1 MPQRICSFDGQNL
14 ECLRR
19 CSEIIRPREQEDR
32 SFIDMNMCKIFETIV
47 ALRYALIPYL
57 YSEFMKAALEN
68 DMNFIPLAFAYPDD
82 ERAVHVEDQ
91 ILVGESI
98 MIAPIYKQNAI
109 GRFVYLPEKMKL
121 LRFRSADDYDEE
133 ILEKGDHFVKA
144 DLQEVLVFLRPGH
157 VLPLAEGKLEST
169 DDIDIEKMKYITFE
183 AEQEQY
189 QLYWDDGISVIK

>member
-1 MPQRICSFDGQNL
+1 M
-14 ECLRR
+14 
-19 CSEIIRPREQEDR
+19 
-32 SFIDMNMCKIFETIV
+32 
-47 ALRYALIPYL
+47 
-57 YSEFMKAALEN
+57 
-68 DMNFIPLAFAYPDD
+68 
-82 ERAVHVEDQ
+82 
-91 ILVGESI
+91 
-98 MIAPIYKQNAI
+98 
-109 GRFVYLPEKMKL
+109 PEKMKL
-121 LRFRSADDYDEE
+121 LRSRSADDYDEE

>member
-1 MPQRICSFDGQNL
+1 MDDLFICQ
-14 ECLRR
+14 
-19 CSEIIRPREQEDR
+19 
-32 SFIDMNMCKIFETIV
+32 K
-47 ALRYALIPYL
+47 
-57 YSEFMKAALEN
+57 
-68 DMNFIPLAFAYPDD
+68 
-82 ERAVHVEDQ
+82 
-91 ILVGESI
+91 
-98 MIAPIYKQNAI
+98 
-109 GRFVYLPEKMKL
+109 KMKL

>member
-1 MPQRICSFDGQNL
+1 
-14 ECLRR
+14 
-19 CSEIIRPREQEDR
+19 
-32 SFIDMNMCKIFETIV
+32 
-47 ALRYALIPYL
+47 
-57 YSEFMKAALEN
+57 
-68 DMNFIPLAFAYPDD
+68 
-82 ERAVHVEDQ
+82 
-91 ILVGESI
+91 

-157 VLPLAEGKLEST
+157 VLPLEEGKLEST